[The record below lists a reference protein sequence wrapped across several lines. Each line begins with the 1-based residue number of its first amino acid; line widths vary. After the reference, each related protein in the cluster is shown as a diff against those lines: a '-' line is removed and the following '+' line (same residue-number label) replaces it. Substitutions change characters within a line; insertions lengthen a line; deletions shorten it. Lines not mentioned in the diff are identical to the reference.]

1 MAGRYRAVQAN
12 DKGRVYVGG
21 QEDGFGPSQR
31 GGRGRDR
38 PQPARRPG
46 HHSEPEGRHD
56 YRPEGPHDYGPVQ
69 RGGPSSRLGG
79 LVTGLSGRRVVKVG
93 LLLVAA
99 AGVYGLML
107 AGYASLS
114 MDRSEVSGLSR
125 AGLRLNVLVVGNDS
139 REGLTPEELEALGT
153 EQVSGNRPDTV
164 LLLALRGGRAA
175 MLSFPRDLLVT
186 QCDGQRG
193 RLNSAYAA
201 GGPSCL
207 VQTVTE
213 TSGIPITHYV
223 EVNFLGFIDLVDAL
237 GGVELFLDEP
247 ITDQAAGVD
256 LPAGCVE
263 LDGQEAIGFVR
274 ARHGSSDLDRVARQQ
289 RFLGEIADELMAP
302 TTLLNPVRLFRVA
315 GASGRAVTA
324 DEGLGTF
331 DLLRIARG
339 ARGFAGGGM
348 ATHTVPASPSRVGGA
363 SVLVPD
369 EAAAGDLYTRFRD
382 GAVLAGEPDPEA
394 GQPGEAPADG
404 ATGESAEPSSGD
416 EPAPE
421 GPAPAPEDC

>member
-1 MAGRYRAVQAN
+1 MGA
-12 DKGRVYVGG
+12 

-38 PQPARRPG
+38 PEPAQGAGPRSEHEG
-46 HHSEPEGRHD
+46 HS
-56 YRPEGPHDYGPVQ
+56 DYGPVQ
-69 RGGPSSRLGG
+69 RGGPSSRLTG
-79 LVTGLSGRRVVKVG
+79 LVTGPLKGRLVRVA
-93 LLLVAA
+93 LFLVAA
-99 AGVYGLML
+99 AAVYGLAL
-107 AGYASLS
+107 AAYTSLS
-114 MDRSEVSGLSR
+114 MERVEVSGLSR

-139 REGLTPEELEALGT
+139 REGLSPEQLEALGT
-153 EQVSGNRPDTV
+153 EQVAGNRPDTV

-186 QCDGQRG
+186 RCDGQRG
-193 RLNSAYAA
+193 RLNGAYAT

-213 TSGIPITHYV
+213 VSGIPITHYV
-223 EVNFLGFIDLVDAL
+223 EVNFLGFMDLVDAL

-247 ITDQAAGVD
+247 LTDRAAGVD

-263 LDGQEAIGFVR
+263 LDGREAIGFVR

-289 RFLGEIADELMAP
+289 RFLSEIADELTAP

-315 GASGRAVTA
+315 GASGQAATV
-324 DEGLGTF
+324 DEGLGTL

-339 ARGFAGGGM
+339 ARGFAGGGV
-348 ATHTVPASPSRVGGA
+348 ATHTVPASPSRVDGA

-369 EAAAGDLYTRFRD
+369 EAAAEDLYARFRD
-382 GAVLAGEPDPEA
+382 GEVLAGEPDQEA
-394 GQPGEAPADG
+394 PQSGDPPADG
-404 ATGESAEPSSGD
+404 DTGESAEPGGD
-416 EPAPE
+416 EPAPDE
-421 GPAPAPEDC
+421 QAEPATQDC

>member
-1 MAGRYRAVQAN
+1 MEGH
-12 DKGRVYVGG
+12 G
-21 QEDGFGPSQR
+21 DGFGPSQR

-38 PQPARRPG
+38 PQPARRTGHRSDPG
-46 HHSEPEGRHD
+46 SH
-56 YRPEGPHDYGPVQ
+56 HDYGPVQ
-69 RGGPSSRLGG
+69 HGGPGSRLAG
-79 LVTGLSGRRVVKVG
+79 LVTGLSRRRLVHVAV
-93 LLLVAA
+93 LLVAA
-99 AGVYGLML
+99 TGLYGLL
-107 AGYASLS
+107 LTAYASLS
-114 MDRSEVSGLSR
+114 MEHTDVAGLSR
-125 AGLRLNVLVVGNDS
+125 PGLRLNVLLVGNDS
-139 REGLTPEELEALGT
+139 RKGLTAEQLEALGT
-153 EQVSGNRPDTV
+153 EEVAGNRPDTV

-186 QCDGQRG
+186 QCDGQQG
-193 RLNSAYAA
+193 RLNGAYAA

-213 TSGIPITHYV
+213 ASGIPVTHYV
-223 EVNFLGFIDLVDAL
+223 EVNFLGFMDLVDAL
-237 GGVELFLDEP
+237 GGVELHLDEP
-247 ITDQAAGVD
+247 IADRAAGVD

-263 LDGQEAIGFVR
+263 LDGRQAIGFVR
-274 ARHGSSDLDRVARQQ
+274 ARQGSSDLDRVARQQ
-289 RFLGEIADELMAP
+289 RFIGEVADELMSP

-339 ARGFAGGGM
+339 ARGFAGGGV

-369 EAAAGDLYTRFRD
+369 EGAAQDLYTRFRD

-394 GQPGEAPADG
+394 EQSGESSPDGETEAPAEPSG
-404 ATGESAEPSSGD
+404 NESAPEEPP
-416 EPAPE
+416 PATQ
-421 GPAPAPEDC
+421 GC

>member
-1 MAGRYRAVQAN
+1 M
-12 DKGRVYVGG
+12 GG

-31 GGRGRDR
+31 GGRARDR
-38 PQPARRPG
+38 PQPARRTG
-46 HHSEPEGRHD
+46 HRSEPEDRQ
-56 YRPEGPHDYGPVQ
+56 DYGPVQ
-69 RGGPSSRLGG
+69 RGGPGSRLGA
-79 LVTGLSGRRVVKVG
+79 LVTGLSKRRLVQTA
-93 LLLVAA
+93 LILVAA
-99 AGVYGLML
+99 TAAYGLVL
-107 AGYASLS
+107 AAYASLS
-114 MDRSEVSGLSR
+114 MERSEVSGLSR

-153 EQVSGNRPDTV
+153 EQVAGNRPDTV

-186 QCDGQRG
+186 HCDGQRG
-193 RLNSAYAA
+193 RLNASYAT

-213 TSGIPITHYV
+213 TSGIPVTHYV

-263 LDGQEAIGFVR
+263 LDGREAIGFVR

-339 ARGFAGGGM
+339 ARGFAGGGV

-369 EAAAGDLYTRFRD
+369 EGAAEDLYTRFRD

-394 GQPGEAPADG
+394 EQSGEPPADG
-404 ATGESAEPSSGD
+404 EAGAPAQPS
-416 EPAPE
+416 E
-421 GPAPAPEDC
+421 GQPTTEQPAPAPEDC

>member
-12 DKGRVYVGG
+12 DKGCAHVGAHG
-21 QEDGFGPSQR
+21 DGFGPSQR
-31 GGRGRDR
+31 GGRRRDR
-38 PQPARRPG
+38 PQPAQGTG
-46 HHSEPEGRHD
+46 HRSGPED
-56 YRPEGPHDYGPVQ
+56 DHDYGPVQ
-69 RGGPSSRLGG
+69 RGGPGSRLVGA
-79 LVTGLSGRRVVKVG
+79 VTGLPKRRLIHLA

-99 AGVYGLML
+99 AGVYGFLL
-107 AGYASLS
+107 AAYASLS
-114 MDRSEVSGLSR
+114 MDRAEVSGLSR

-139 REGLTPEELEALGT
+139 REGLSPDQLEALGT
-153 EQVSGNRPDTV
+153 EQVTGNRPDTV

-175 MLSFPRDLLVT
+175 MLSFPRDLLVSR
-186 QCDGQRG
+186 CDGQRG
-193 RLNSAYAA
+193 RLNGAYAA

-223 EVNFLGFIDLVDAL
+223 EVNFLGFMDLVDAL

-247 ITDQAAGVD
+247 MTDQAAGVD

-263 LDGQEAIGFVR
+263 LDGRQAIGFVR

-289 RFLGEIADELMAP
+289 RFLGEVADELTAP

-315 GASGRAVTA
+315 GASGRAATA

-339 ARGFAGGGM
+339 ARGFAGGGV

-363 SVLVPD
+363 SVLAPD
-369 EAAAGDLYTRFRD
+369 EGAAEDLYTRFRD
-382 GAVLAGEPDPEA
+382 GAVLAGEPDPEGEQSGDPPA
-394 GQPGEAPADG
+394 GGESGAPA
-404 ATGESAEPSSGD
+404 EPSGD
-416 EPAPE
+416 EPASD
-421 GPAPAPEDC
+421 APPTGPEDC